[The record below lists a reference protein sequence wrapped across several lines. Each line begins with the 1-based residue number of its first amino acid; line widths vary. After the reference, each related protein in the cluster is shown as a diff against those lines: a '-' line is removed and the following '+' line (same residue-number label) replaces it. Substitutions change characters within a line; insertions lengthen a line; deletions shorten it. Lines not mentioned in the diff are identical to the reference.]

1 MKQKL
6 DALLPLPDGCAD
18 AASFLRDFRGQRET
32 LEQRR
37 GEIHR
42 IQVEKAALIGT
53 APQSEPAEATER
65 LELAHSAFSR
75 AIREGEAIE
84 RIRHDFTQL
93 RAELDADTLAP
104 WQAHLAEVLAPLTL
118 DRYQGLTPDLAKAAR
133 SDLTEVPFTALSA
146 GTRASLGLAL
156 RLSMARW
163 FLEGRDG
170 FLLLDDPLVDLDPER
185 QESAATLLR
194 HFAKDKQVI
203 LFTCHPA
210 HAMVLGG
217 HRIEL

>member
-1 MKQKL
+1 LKQKL
-6 DALLPLPDGCAD
+6 EALQPLPDGCAD
-18 AASFLRDFRGQRET
+18 AAGFLRDFRVQRET
-32 LEQRR
+32 LELRR

-42 IQVEKAALIGT
+42 IQVEKAALVGT
-53 APQSEPAEATER
+53 APESEPAEAAER
-65 LELAHSAFSR
+65 LELANAAFSR
-75 AIREGEAIE
+75 TLREGEAVE
-84 RIRHDFTQL
+84 RIRRDFTQL

-104 WQAHLAEVLAPLTL
+104 WQAHLAEVLAPLTR

-133 SDLTEVPFTALSA
+133 TDAEVPFTALSA
-146 GTRASLGLAL
+146 GTRASFGLAV

-170 FLLLDDPLVDLDPER
+170 FLLLDDPFVDLDPAR
-185 QESAATLLR
+185 QESAG
-194 HFAKDKQVI
+194 DKQVI

-210 HAMVLGG
+210 HAALLRG